1 MDIVKF
7 YGDWIFYGGVLG
19 LVIAGIWTYILEKKY
34 SPYMVPWKQHLIL
47 ISVCIIPTIVLPFWL
62 SPAVPIWGKIGGTGG
77 ITLYSIIRYILATK
91 YEIANFMVCTKCG
104 KRFFKEKAPNECSKC
119 GGVIKDI
126 AEFNKKK
133 SMHKGSKIMGK
144 AVGSGFESL
153 IISKDN
159 QVIMP

>member
-7 YGDWIFYGGVLG
+7 YGDWIFYGDVLG

-77 ITLYSIIRYILATK
+77 ITLYLIIRYILATK
-91 YEIANFMVCTKCG
+91 YEMANLYGMYQM
-104 KRFFKEKAPNECSKC
+104 RKE
-119 GGVIKDI
+119 I
-126 AEFNKKK
+126 F
-133 SMHKGSKIMGK
+133 
-144 AVGSGFESL
+144 
-153 IISKDN
+153 
-159 QVIMP
+159 